1 MDTPKKSSYKNSER
15 FLLKANKRKA
25 ALRLDRIFFLKHLD
39 IKNLTPFI
47 RKTCTCAKFC
57 KLKTNVK
64 IIVFFIQNLIRPTN
78 IRLWFNHL
86 NSEVWRSGWH
96 TWIQQLKSFILR
108 PHLRLYFQNSATI
121 TLADSTRIW
130 TEMNA
135 R

>member
-64 IIVFFIQNLIRPTN
+64 IQCDRILLDQPDQSF
-78 IRLWFNHL
+78 
-86 NSEVWRSGWH
+86 GWMG
-96 TWIQQLKSFILR
+96 WGG
-108 PHLRLYFQNSATI
+108 
-121 TLADSTRIW
+121 
-130 TEMNA
+130 
-135 R
+135 